1 MAAFFAIMLSKLT
14 ISQPTKM
21 KSLNEQFSESV
32 FLVTHAWRTELD
44 RRLRPLGFS
53 HSRWLL
59 LLHLSR
65 NDGCTHRE
73 LAQSMGI
80 EAATLVKLVDRMEKE
95 DLLHRCT
102 SETDRR
108 VKHLHLSEAG
118 KKVVEE
124 IRCYAADLRLE
135 VLSGLSPAEIQT
147 ALNVMNNIRSK
158 LGVLA

>member
-1 MAAFFAIMLSKLT
+1 MK
-14 ISQPTKM
+14 
-21 KSLNEQFSESV
+21 KSLNEQFGESM

-65 NDGCTHRE
+65 NDGCTHSE

-80 EAATLVKLVDRMEKE
+80 EAATLVKLVDHMETE
-95 DLLHRCT
+95 GLLKRCT

-108 VKHLHLSEAG
+108 VKHLRLSEEG
-118 KKVVEE
+118 KKVVGN
-124 IRCYAADLRLE
+124 IRSYAADLRKEL
-135 VLSGLSPAEIQT
+135 LSGLSQSEIKT
-147 ALNVMNNIRSK
+147 ALDVLNSIRGK
-158 LGVLA
+158 LGVIA